1 MLCFWIMKS
10 LKGKKFLIVICKWG
24 FNNNEGRKTTW
35 LVCTFYDTNWGFSP
49 QLPGT
54 FNSHSSPRILVVYR
68 EIFLGIL
75 LLLKDYFHQKRMSK
89 SYLMEGLQSHN
100 CPQALL
106 ACKFIS
112 STAVWVTKQ
121 LCLHNVSLWLCH
133 ILKAGQPLI
142 FFYVR
147 VT

>member
-1 MLCFWIMKS
+1 MK
-10 LKGKKFLIVICKWG
+10 
-24 FNNNEGRKTTW
+24 EGRQPDWFARFMIQTEVSHLNYLEHLT
-35 LVCTFYDTNWGFSP
+35 V
-49 QLPGT
+49 
-54 FNSHSSPRILVVYR
+54 HSSPRILVVYR
-68 EIFLGIL
+68 EIFLDIL

-121 LCLHNVSLWLCH
+121 LCLHNFSLWLCH